1 MLRNCGKLFL
11 PNKKTT
17 KSEQNIYTTPGL
29 KTWIKEVDQHMPHLS
44 QAQIVLLA
52 LWSFGMVLARSC
64 GQSSVTQMI
73 ASLTGENPDNVRQRL
88 REWCWDQKDKAG
100 KKRTE
105 VEVTSCFA
113 PLLRWILQDWEAT
126 EKSIAL
132 AMDAT
137 TLGERYVV
145 LAISVV
151 YRSCAIPIAWKVF
164 AVDQQKGWKAEW
176 QRLFALFAGV
186 IPADWTVLVLA
197 DRGLY
202 ADWLFRAITD
212 LHWHPF
218 LRINAN
224 GKYRAEGSSQ
234 FMPLSSLAGTI
245 GCQWS
250 GVVTCFKTH
259 PLQATLL
266 VNWAEG
272 YTDPWLI
279 LTDLQPHQAKIA
291 WYRLRAWIECGFKH
305 TKRAGWQ
312 WQNTRM
318 TDPHRAER
326 HWLVMAVAT
335 LWVVRVGGVV
345 DANLPSSSLLGS
357 LPAPVIHTS
366 QRSRP
371 RLLSCFHLGLFEI
384 LSALI
389 NRTSIPLG
397 SFHVDQDYF
406 N

>member
-1 MLRNCGKLFL
+1 L
-11 PNKKTT
+11 KK
-17 KSEQNIYTTPGL
+17 
-29 KTWIKEVDQHMPHLS
+29 WIEEVDQHMPHLS
-44 QAQIVLLA
+44 QAQILVLA
-52 LWSFGMVLARSC
+52 LWTFGMVVAHSC
-64 GQSSVTQMI
+64 GESSVTQVI
-73 ASLTGENPDNVRQRL
+73 ARLTQQKPDNVRQRL

-105 VEVTSCFA
+105 VEVVSCFV
-113 PLLRWILQDWEAT
+113 PLLRWILQSWEAG

-132 AMDAT
+132 VMDAS

-151 YRSCAIPIAWKVF
+151 YRGCAIPIAWKIF
-164 AVDQQKGWKAEW
+164 AADQQKGWKEEW
-176 QRLFALFAGV
+176 VRLFALFKGV
-186 IPADWTVLVLA
+186 VPTDWTVLVLA

-234 FMPLSSLAGTI
+234 FMPLSGLAKTLGSN
-245 GCQWS
+245 WS
-250 GVVTCFKTH
+250 GVVTCFKNH
-259 PLQATLL
+259 PLPATLL

-272 YTDPWLI
+272 YADPWLI
-279 LTDLQPHQAKIA
+279 LTDLQPHQAEIA
-291 WYRLRAWIECGFKH
+291 WYRLRAWIECGFRQ

-326 HWLVMAVAT
+326 HWLAIAVAT
-335 LWVVRVGGVV
+335 LWVVRIGGEV
-345 DANLPSSSLLGS
+345 DANLSANSLLGS
-357 LPAPVIHTS
+357 LPASVIRSS

-371 RLLSCFHLGLFEI
+371 RLLSCFRLGLYEI
-384 LSALI
+384 LAALI
-389 NRTSIPLG
+389 NRSPIPIG
-397 SFHVDQDYF
+397 SFYIDRDQYY
-406 N
+406 